1 MKFVKIDTFDGKVNT
16 TCVWDETENR
26 IGAVVIVH
34 GMAEHAERYDAF
46 AKFLNSEGYVVL
58 ADNHR
63 GHKFNPDGAKGIVC
77 GDSFSNSVEDIKA
90 VVDYAKSVYGL
101 EVVLLGHSYGSFL
114 SQRYIERYA
123 STVRGV
129 ILSGTAYMKG
139 ALVGMAKVIAGVQ
152 KAFCG
157 GEKTAY
163 LIDKLSFGNYNK
175 PFESQGQKFA
185 WLSRDRS
192 EVAKYE
198 ADEFCGYPLSIDYY
212 YSFFKGVMAMYGD
225 DSYAAAKGLPV
236 MIAVGI
242 NSIFRKDSTYLT
254 RSIRERVTRYSTR
267 STKKKFMRICS
278 PSSKRGSPVKEQIYG
293 KERHCNIGCFTRYRV
308 DRGTRILRGR

>member
-139 ALVGMAKVIAGVQ
+139 ALVGMAKVIAVVQ

-236 MIAVGI
+236 MIAVGSDDPVSNRAVLAEKLYKFYLQKGLDVSYKVYPGARHEILNEI
-242 NSIFRKDSTYLT
+242 N
-254 RSIRERVTRYSTR
+254 
-267 STKKKFMRICS
+267 KKEVYADMLAFIEARFA
-278 PSSKRGSPVKEQIYG
+278 R
-293 KERHCNIGCFTRYRV
+293 
-308 DRGTRILRGR
+308 

>member
-236 MIAVGI
+236 MIAVGSDDPVSNRAVLAEKLYKFYLQKGLDVSYKVYPGARHEILNEI
-242 NSIFRKDSTYLT
+242 N
-254 RSIRERVTRYSTR
+254 
-267 STKKKFMRICS
+267 KKEVYADMLAFIEARFA
-278 PSSKRGSPVKEQIYG
+278 R
-293 KERHCNIGCFTRYRV
+293 
-308 DRGTRILRGR
+308 

>member
-236 MIAVGI
+236 MIAVGSYDPVSNRAVLAEKLYKFYLQKELDVSYKVYPGARHEILNEI
-242 NSIFRKDSTYLT
+242 N
-254 RSIRERVTRYSTR
+254 
-267 STKKKFMRICS
+267 KKEVYADMLAFIEARFA
-278 PSSKRGSPVKEQIYG
+278 R
-293 KERHCNIGCFTRYRV
+293 
-308 DRGTRILRGR
+308 

>member
-123 STVRGV
+123 STVKGV

-236 MIAVGI
+236 MIAVGSDDPVSNKAVLAEKLYKFYLQKGLDVSYKVYPGARHEILNEI
-242 NSIFRKDSTYLT
+242 N
-254 RSIRERVTRYSTR
+254 
-267 STKKKFMRICS
+267 KKEVYADMLAFIEARFA
-278 PSSKRGSPVKEQIYG
+278 R
-293 KERHCNIGCFTRYRV
+293 
-308 DRGTRILRGR
+308 

>member
-139 ALVGMAKVIAGVQ
+139 ALAGMAKVIAGVQ

-236 MIAVGI
+236 MIAVGSDDPVSNKAVLAEKLYKFYLQKGLDVSYKVYPGARHEILNEI
-242 NSIFRKDSTYLT
+242 N
-254 RSIRERVTRYSTR
+254 
-267 STKKKFMRICS
+267 KKEVYADMLAFIEARFA
-278 PSSKRGSPVKEQIYG
+278 R
-293 KERHCNIGCFTRYRV
+293 
-308 DRGTRILRGR
+308 

>member
-90 VVDYAKSVYGL
+90 VVDYAKAVYGL

-236 MIAVGI
+236 MIAVGSDDPVSNKAVLAEKLYKFYLQKGLDVSYKVYPGARHEILNEI
-242 NSIFRKDSTYLT
+242 N
-254 RSIRERVTRYSTR
+254 
-267 STKKKFMRICS
+267 KKEVYADMLAFIEARFA
-278 PSSKRGSPVKEQIYG
+278 R
-293 KERHCNIGCFTRYRV
+293 
-308 DRGTRILRGR
+308 

>member
-236 MIAVGI
+236 MIAVGSDDPVSNKAVLAEKLYKFYLQKGLDVSYKVYPGARHEILNEI
-242 NSIFRKDSTYLT
+242 N
-254 RSIRERVTRYSTR
+254 
-267 STKKKFMRICS
+267 KKEVYADMLAFIEARFA
-278 PSSKRGSPVKEQIYG
+278 R
-293 KERHCNIGCFTRYRV
+293 
-308 DRGTRILRGR
+308 

>member
-114 SQRYIERYA
+114 SQRYIERYV

-236 MIAVGI
+236 MIAVGSDDPVSNKAVLAEKLYKFYLQKGLDVSYKVYPGARHEILNEI
-242 NSIFRKDSTYLT
+242 N
-254 RSIRERVTRYSTR
+254 
-267 STKKKFMRICS
+267 KKEVYADMLAFIEARFA
-278 PSSKRGSPVKEQIYG
+278 R
-293 KERHCNIGCFTRYRV
+293 
-308 DRGTRILRGR
+308 

>member
-1 MKFVKIDTFDGKVNT
+1 MKLVKIDTFDGKVNT
-16 TCVWDETENR
+16 VCVWDEVDNK

-46 AKFLNSEGYVVL
+46 ARYLNKEGYVVL

-63 GHKFNPDGAKGIVC
+63 GHKYNPDGAKGIVS
-77 GDSFSNSVEDIKA
+77 GDSFANSVEDIKS

-114 SQRYIERYA
+114 SQRYIELYA
-123 STVRGV
+123 PSVKGV

-185 WLSRDRS
+185 WLSRDKS

-198 ADEFCGYPLSIDYY
+198 ADEYCGYPLSIDYY
-212 YSFFKGVMAMYGD
+212 YSFFKGVMAMYSD
-225 DSYAAAKGLPV
+225 DAYAAAKDLPV
-236 MIAVGI
+236 MIAVGSDDPVSNKAVLAEKLYKFYSQKGLDVSYKVYPGARHEILNEI
-242 NSIFRKDSTYLT
+242 N
-254 RSIRERVTRYSTR
+254 
-267 STKKKFMRICS
+267 KKEVYADMLAFIEARFA
-278 PSSKRGSPVKEQIYG
+278 R
-293 KERHCNIGCFTRYRV
+293 
-308 DRGTRILRGR
+308 

>member
-212 YSFFKGVMAMYGD
+212 YSFFKGVMAMYGE

-236 MIAVGI
+236 MIAVGSDDPVSNKAVLAEKLYKFYLQKGLDVSYKVYPGARHEILNEI
-242 NSIFRKDSTYLT
+242 N
-254 RSIRERVTRYSTR
+254 
-267 STKKKFMRICS
+267 KKEVYADMLAFIEARFA
-278 PSSKRGSPVKEQIYG
+278 R
-293 KERHCNIGCFTRYRV
+293 
-308 DRGTRILRGR
+308 